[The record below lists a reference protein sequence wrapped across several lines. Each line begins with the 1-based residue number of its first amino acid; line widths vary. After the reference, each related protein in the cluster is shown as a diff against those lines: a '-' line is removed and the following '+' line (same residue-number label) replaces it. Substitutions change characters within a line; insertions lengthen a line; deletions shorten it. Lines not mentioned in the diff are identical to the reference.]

1 MKCHKC
7 GGEMEAKTLTKDH
20 VHAGVEFR
28 VVMPGF
34 ECPADGSWELSP
46 ETAKEFERKILLHIA
61 THGPVTPSTMKLL
74 HSATTLKGHELAA
87 LLGIAPETL
96 SRWENGK
103 EPINPTHWS
112 LLAAM
117 VRDKATLRQVR
128 AVRDAKPSSKPVPLE
143 IKGAA

>member
-1 MKCHKC
+1 MKATTVSKV
-7 GGEMEAKTLTKDH
+7 H
-20 VHAGVEFR
+20 VFAGITFR
-28 VVMPGF
+28 VEMKGF
-34 ECPADGSWELSP
+34 KCPEDGTWSISTETTKEL
-46 ETAKEFERKILLHIA
+46 EKKIQRHIA
-61 THGPVTPSTMKLL
+61 SHGPVTPATMKAL
-74 HSATTLKGHELAA
+74 HAATRLKGAELAA

-128 AVRDAKPSSKPVPLE
+128 AVRSGDAGRPSESVPIEL
-143 IKGAA
+143 